1 MGAQTPQDPHESE
14 DPREPGRDGENG
26 EGPVFR
32 DNRRI
37 DPVTGEVR
45 GGSGSEAPGSV
56 DGPAGPPAAGDAAEG
71 TDRDV
76 VAEAEAILDGAGAEG
91 ISTADADREAA
102 EAVSDGDRLAAERL
116 ADLQRLQAEFVNYRR
131 RVDRD
136 RDVARTNAVISVLT
150 ALLPVLDDLDAARR
164 HGDLAEGP
172 FAAIA
177 AKLDTV
183 LTQQGLERYGEVGT
197 VFDPAIHEALLQQP
211 SDEVDPGHVSHVLR
225 SGYRVGDRV
234 LRAAQVGVAS

>member
-1 MGAQTPQDPHESE
+1 MGAQEPAHEGE
-14 DPREPGRDGENG
+14 NAEPDRNGENG
-26 EGPVFR
+26 ERPVFR

-45 GGSGSEAPGSV
+45 G
-56 DGPAGPPAAGDAAEG
+56 DGPAGGAAGDPAAGGDAPAG
-71 TDRDV
+71 GDGDV
-76 VAEAEAILDGAGAEG
+76 VAEAEAILDDAR
-91 ISTADADREAA
+91 TADAQAGAAAPSGAA
-102 EAVSDGDRLAAERL
+102 EPADEPVDDAERLAAERL

-150 ALLPVLDDLDAARR
+150 ALLPVLDDLDAARQ
-164 HGDLAEGP
+164 HGDLTEGP

-177 AKLDTV
+177 AKLDAV
-183 LTQQGLERYGEVGT
+183 LTQQGLERYGEVGA

-211 SDEVDPGHVSHVLR
+211 SDDVDPGHVSHVLR

>member
-1 MGAQTPQDPHESE
+1 MGAQTPGE
-14 DPREPGRDGENG
+14 PREPGRDGENG

-45 GGSGSEAPGSV
+45 GAGADQPTGAEQPGQPA
-56 DGPAGPPAAGDAAEG
+56 DGA
-71 TDRDV
+71 DRDV
-76 VAEAEAILDGAGAEG
+76 VAEAEAILDGAG
-91 ISTADADREAA
+91 SDDADGAGTDATAA
-102 EAVSDGDRLAAERL
+102 PANDAEQLAAERL

-136 RDVARTNAVISVLT
+136 RDVARGNAVISVLT
-150 ALLPVLDDLDAARR
+150 ALLPVLDDLDAARQ
-164 HGDLAEGP
+164 HGDLTAGP
-172 FAAIA
+172 FASIA
-177 AKLDTV
+177 AKLDAV

-197 VFDPAIHEALLQQP
+197 VFDPAVHEALLQQP
-211 SDEVDPGHVSHVLR
+211 SDVVESGHVSHVLR